1 MSIYRENLV
10 PRQFGLAKPF
20 RTILA
25 RDHYSSRHGITQPT
39 LRTNNSGRLCP
50 DRDQTMVRMMDQNHQ
65 LLPTDQ
71 KPHH

>member
-25 RDHYSSRHGITQPT
+25 RDHYRSRHGITQPT
-39 LRTNNSGRLCP
+39 PRTNNCGRLCP
-50 DRDQTMVRMMDQNHQ
+50 DRDQAIVRMMDQNHQ

>member
-10 PRQFGLAKPF
+10 PQQFGLAKPF

-25 RDHYSSRHGITQPT
+25 HDHYRSRHGITQPT
-39 LRTNNSGRLCP
+39 LRTNNSGQLCP
-50 DRDQTMVRMMDQNHQ
+50 DRDQAMVRMMDQNHQ